1 MKIMHNQGTVVML
14 KPGDF
19 MEFLAFVSFDSGN
32 KNLLYL
38 ITIISINFFSL
49 LDL

>member
-19 MEFLAFVSFDSGN
+19 IEFLAFVSFDSSN
-32 KNLLYL
+32 KK
-38 ITIISINFFSL
+38 SSL
-49 LDL
+49 FDHYN